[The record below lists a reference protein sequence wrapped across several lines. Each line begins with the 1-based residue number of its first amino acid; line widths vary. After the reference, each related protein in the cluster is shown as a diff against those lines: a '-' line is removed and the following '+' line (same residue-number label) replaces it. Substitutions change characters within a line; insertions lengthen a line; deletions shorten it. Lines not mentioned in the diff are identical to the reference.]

1 MNTINKI
8 LPAVFFLILLSGI
21 LLIFD
26 MKNRRPTSSN
36 KVMNAAVTGIEGI
49 SRIDKSGLFKPQLRV
64 AMVHYV
70 SSPDCDDV
78 AKGILSRFSE
88 FGHSRNNDFLFD
100 EYNANAD
107 IATLNLMVQTVKE
120 KKYDLIFSTVLV
132 ATQALAE
139 KIKTVPILFTVVADP
154 VGNQL
159 GKSYTD
165 HISNLTGIDGMS
177 YTDQGVELLLK
188 YLPGAK
194 TIGVLF
200 CPGEMASV
208 SGLKELEKSCA
219 KYQLKLVSL
228 PVNSVSEVTD
238 ATTLLC
244 TKKVDAISQM
254 PDNCTIPGF
263 SSMVKITRKQ
273 GIPLF
278 CYISS
283 QVEMGAIA
291 AIAGDYFQQGKEI
304 ADIGIE
310 VVKGKSPADIP
321 LRRIKQIETV
331 INPGAASSYGLTTH
345 DELLKSADKIIKAN
359 N

>member
-8 LPAVFFLILLSGI
+8 LPAAFFLILLSGI

-26 MKNRRPTSSN
+26 ISNRRTSSSIPEK
-36 KVMNAAVTGIEGI
+36 KVTSTEKPAITKT
-49 SRIDKSGLFKPQLRV
+49 DKYGLFNPHLRV

-70 SSPDCDDV
+70 SSPDCDGV
-78 AKGILSRFSE
+78 AKGILLRFNE
-88 FGHSRNNDFLFD
+88 LGHIRNRDFIFD

-107 IATLNLMVQTVKE
+107 IATLNIMVRTVAE

-154 VGNQL
+154 VGNEL
-159 GKSYTD
+159 GKSYSD
-165 HISNLTGIDGMS
+165 HLPNLTGIDGMS
-177 YTDQGVELLLK
+177 FTDKGVELLLK
-188 YLPGAK
+188 YIPKAK
-194 TIGVLF
+194 SVGVLF

-208 SGLKELEKSCA
+208 SGLKELEKSCG
-219 KYQLKLVSL
+219 KYNLKLVSL

-238 ATTLLC
+238 ATTVLC

-263 SSMVKITRKQ
+263 SSMVKITQKQ

-278 CYISS
+278 CYITS

-291 AIAGDYFQQGKEI
+291 AIAGDFFQQGKEI

-310 VVKGKSPADIP
+310 VINGKKPADIP
-321 LRRIKQIETV
+321 FSRIKQVVTA
-331 INPGAASSYGLTTH
+331 INPGAAKIYRLETP
-345 DELLKSADKIIKAN
+345 DELLKSADKIIKSE
-359 N
+359 